1 MKISFLG
8 CFIFIVAAPATAQEL
23 SLKFPDAFR
32 PLVVDS
38 LRREVRV
45 FAVYQ
50 PGKFSGFL
58 RFVPNYHL
66 LVWDD
71 GSAARESLFSTPVPD
86 TALITALER
95 AGAVPGNNLTMDA
108 WDKRKDP
115 KHPAPQ
121 TRIAGTAVEVLVWW
135 NSLSEPKPLA
145 ELLDDPGGRGLDFRF
160 GGNRDLIH
168 HWNSGCLVCLYS
180 CPGSKVGNAAYTV
193 RDYATGATTFSPRK
207 ERLPK
212 ANSEVVIIFRLHT

>member
-1 MKISFLG
+1 MKILLCW
-8 CFIFIVAAPATAQEL
+8 CFIIVTSATAQEYP
-23 SLKFPDAFR
+23 LKFPDTST

-38 LRREVRV
+38 LRHEVRV
-45 FAVYQ
+45 LAVYH
-50 PGKFSGFL
+50 PGKFSGLL

-66 LVWDD
+66 LVWDE

-86 TALITALER
+86 TTLIMALESV
-95 AGAVPGNNLTMDA
+95 GAVAGNNLTMDA
-108 WDKRKDP
+108 WDKRKDS

-121 TRIAGTAVEVLVWW
+121 TRIAGTPVEIFVWW
-135 NSLSEPKPLA
+135 KGLPEPKPLA
-145 ELLDDPGGRGLDFRF
+145 ELLDDPGGRGLDLRF

-168 HWNSGCLVCLYS
+168 HWHSGCLVCLYS

-193 RDYATGATTFSPRK
+193 RDYATGATKFSPRK

-212 ANSEVVIIFRLHT
+212 ADSEVTIIFRVRG

>member
-1 MKISFLG
+1 MRIL
-8 CFIFIVAAPATAQEL
+8 IFWCCIFPNVIPVVAQEN
-23 SLKFPDAFR
+23 SLKFPDAST
-32 PLVVDS
+32 PVIIDS
-38 LRREVRV
+38 LRHEVRV
-45 FAVYQ
+45 FAKYQ

-71 GSAARESLFSTPVPD
+71 GKAAREALFATPVPD
-86 TALITALER
+86 TALIDALEKL
-95 AGAVPGNNLTMDA
+95 GAVPGNNLTMDA

-121 TRIAGTAVEVLVWW
+121 TQIAGTPVEIFIWW
-135 NSLSEPKPLA
+135 KNLSAPQPLA
-145 ELLDDPGGRGLDFRF
+145 ELLDDPGGRGLEFRF
-160 GGNRDLIH
+160 GGNRHLIH
-168 HWNSGCLVCLYS
+168 HWHSGCLVCLYS

-193 RDYATGATTFSPRK
+193 RDYATGATKFAPRR

-212 ANSEVVIIFRLHT
+212 SGSEVAIIFRVRK

>member
-1 MKISFLG
+1 MKILLCW
-8 CFIFIVAAPATAQEL
+8 CFIFIVATRVAAQDDEL
-23 SLKFPDAFR
+23 KLPDAST

-38 LRREVRV
+38 LRHEVRIL
-45 FAVYQ
+45 AVYH

-86 TALITALER
+86 TTLIAALESV
-95 AGAVPGNNLTMDA
+95 GAVAGNNLTMDA

-121 TRIAGTAVEVLVWW
+121 TRIAGTPVEILVWW
-135 NSLSEPKPLA
+135 KGLSEPKPLA

-168 HWNSGCLVCLYS
+168 HWHSGCLVCLYS

-193 RDYATGATTFSPRK
+193 RDYATGTTKFLPRK

-212 ANSEVVIIFRLHT
+212 SDSAVVLILRLRD